1 MEADELTLTRE
12 LETALSPCV
21 AVDSR
26 VVADAGAARLPIRRM
41 DAALPRRSRQ
51 AAPCLRRRAAT
62 GFGSVRVPP
71 PRAELETRADPGAY
85 GFLASARVEA
95 AVRGELELPT
105 AYDQPR
111 ELTPRLAGVL
121 LVGDAEALESW
132 NRSDAQ
138 ERELEHGDR
147 RARLITAIAT
157 MQVSRHSLAET

>member
-26 VVADAGAARLPIRRM
+26 VIADAGAARLPIRRM
-41 DAALPRRSRQ
+41 DAALPRRSHQ
-51 AAPCLRRRAAT
+51 AAPCFPRRAAR
-62 GFGSVRVPP
+62 GARRPASVSVRVLP

-95 AVRGELELPT
+95 EVRGELELPT

-132 NRSDAQ
+132 NRS
-138 ERELEHGDR
+138 
-147 RARLITAIAT
+147 
-157 MQVSRHSLAET
+157 